1 MNSRYRI
8 AAVGVI
14 VPARDEQE
22 RIGACL
28 RSVRA
33 AIDNL
38 PDGITTAVTVV
49 LDRCS
54 DDTPALVDELV
65 RNWPAAVAVSI
76 ATSGIRQ
83 AVDATGTEPGAGSR
97 RAIATAGGIVVPGSR
112 PGPAAPRSGCR
123 CRTGGVQHVLHPHGY
138 CLSSMPSPITGD
150 AVDARRRSCR
160 SVGLSV
166 RQPLVVAGSGV
177 GAVRD
182 LGVRLTLER
191 LHPQPLDAT
200 WLLHT
205 DADTTVPPDWA
216 LAHLRHARAGACGV
230 AGLAD
235 LDGGSRLSLA
245 AQRRYH
251 ALVCDGLDGDR
262 HLHVYGANLGVRA
275 DAYLAVGGFP
285 TDGPGEDHGLW
296 RRLDEAGYRLTCPT
310 AVRVRTSAR
319 LRGRAAGGLAD
330 LLRSLNSGRA
340 AQEPST
346 SCCRNCG

>member
-1 MNSRYRI
+1 VSGRCRI
-8 AAVGVI
+8 AAVGVV

-38 PDGITTAVTVV
+38 PHGIATAVTVV
-49 LDRCS
+49 LDRCT
-54 DDTPALVDELV
+54 DETPALVDELV
-65 RNWPAAVAVSI
+65 RHWPAAAAVSI
-76 ATSGIRQ
+76 AASG
-83 AVDATGTEPGAGSR
+83 VR
-97 RAIATAGGIVVPGSR
+97 RAVEATR
-112 PGPAAPRSGCR
+112 PGPADMRSGCR
-123 CRTGGVQHVLHPHGY
+123 CRAGDAQQVLHPHGY
-138 CLSSMPSPITGD
+138 CLSSMPSPITGG
-150 AVDARRRSCR
+150 AVDARRRSGC
-160 SVGLSV
+160 GDALV
-166 RQPLVVAGSGV
+166 RQRHVVAGSGV

-191 LHPQPLDAT
+191 LRPQPLDAT

-216 LAHLRHARAGACGV
+216 LAHLRYARAGACGV

-235 LDGGSRLSLA
+235 LSGGNRLSIA
-245 AQRRYH
+245 AQRQYH

-262 HLHVYGANLGVRA
+262 HMHVYGANLGVRA
-275 DAYLAVGGFP
+275 DAYVAVGGFP

-330 LLRSLNSGRA
+330 LLRTLDSGWA
-340 AQEPST
+340 PWEPST
-346 SCCRNCG
+346 SRCQNCR